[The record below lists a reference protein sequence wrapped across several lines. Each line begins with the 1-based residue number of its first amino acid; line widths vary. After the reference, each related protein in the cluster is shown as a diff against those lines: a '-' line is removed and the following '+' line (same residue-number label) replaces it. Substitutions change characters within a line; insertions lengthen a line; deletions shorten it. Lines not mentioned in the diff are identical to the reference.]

1 MSKTSN
7 YKDTILLPRT
17 ALPMRAGLQKLEPRM
32 QERWKEMDLYG
43 RLRSARAGRTR
54 YVLHDGP
61 PYPTGDLH
69 VGTVLNKVLKDMVVR
84 WATLRGHDSPY
95 LPGWD
100 CHGLPIERKIQERLG
115 DRWRD
120 TPLPEIRRM
129 ARELALQNVEL
140 NRQVFLRYGV
150 LGDFYDP
157 YLTLNPGYEA
167 GVLDIFA
174 RMVEQGFI
182 YRKLKSVHWCST
194 DKTVLAEAE
203 LEYRDHE

>member
-1 MSKTSN
+1 MSETPN
-7 YKDTILLPRT
+7 YKETILLPRT
-17 ALPMRAGLQKLEPRM
+17 ALPMRAGLQKLEPFM

-43 RLRSARAGRTR
+43 RLRSARSGRPR

-61 PYPTGDLH
+61 PYPTGELH

-84 WATLRGHDSPY
+84 WATLRGYDSPY

-129 ARELALQNVEL
+129 ARELALENLEL

-150 LGDFYDP
+150 LGDFYEP
-157 YLTLNPGYEA
+157 
-167 GVLDIFA
+167 
-174 RMVEQGFI
+174 
-182 YRKLKSVHWCST
+182 
-194 DKTVLAEAE
+194 
-203 LEYRDHE
+203 